1 MKNQHT
7 QTLDETRR
15 SHHGFVLDIASSKQ
29 TPDNQHLYA
38 LSADL
43 SFLVGRWA
51 S

>member
-7 QTLDETRR
+7 QKLDETMTFSSR
-15 SHHGFVLDIASSKQ
+15 VCLDIASSKQ
-29 TPDNQHLYA
+29 APDNQHLYA